1 MRTTIS
7 EVDSIATT
15 ISSAIT
21 QQDAATRE
29 IARNIAAAAG
39 GNEQVSANTQELAK
53 TAEEGRKTAEALR
66 TTSQALG
73 DTAKSLDDDARTF
86 LAQVR
91 SA

>member
-1 MRTTIS
+1 
-7 EVDSIATT
+7 
-15 ISSAIT
+15 
-21 QQDAATRE
+21 
-29 IARNIAAAAG
+29 
-39 GNEQVSANTQELAK
+39 
-53 TAEEGRKTAEALR
+53 LR